1 MKILLLTFCAL
12 FIHNSLQAMTWQEL
26 QAEIDSVE
34 SGQPGNQQVIM
45 RFSEMIQMLAT
56 YTQTVYESHPDAKI
70 TCPPLGVSMH
80 IDEIVSMV
88 RKQARDTKAEKS
100 ASVQVLMLD
109 AFKLSFPCE

>member
-12 FIHNSLQAMTWQEL
+12 FINSASQAMTWQEL

-56 YTQTVYESHPDAKI
+56 YSQTVYESHPNAKI
-70 TCPPLGVSMH
+70 TCPPQSVPMH

-88 RKQARDTKAEKS
+88 RKQARDTKADKS

-109 AFKLSFPCE
+109 AFMEKFPCQ